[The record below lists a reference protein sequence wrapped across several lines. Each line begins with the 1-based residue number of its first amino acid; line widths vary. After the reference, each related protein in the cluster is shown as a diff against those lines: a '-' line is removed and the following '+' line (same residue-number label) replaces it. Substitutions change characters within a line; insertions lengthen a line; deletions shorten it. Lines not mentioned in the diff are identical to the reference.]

1 LRIVSSLA
9 CFGAALAL
17 AGAASAEDPAPAPS
31 PSPAAAPRPAAAPP
45 PALIPRAK
53 APVTAQTYLISPK
66 DGETVA
72 RTFTVR
78 FGLIDMGIAP
88 AGVNAPNTGHHHLI
102 IDEVTPRLDLPI
114 PTDDNHR
121 HFGAGQTEVELTLPP
136 GEHTL
141 QLVLGDASHV
151 PHDPAVVSTRV
162 HVVVQP

>member
-1 LRIVSSLA
+1 LRIVSWLSVL
-9 CFGAALAL
+9 GAALAL
-17 AGAASAEDPAPAPS
+17 AGAAHAADPSSAATPAEL
-31 PSPAAAPRPAAAPP
+31 PRT
-45 PALIPRAK
+45 K
-53 APVTAQTYLISPK
+53 APFTAQAYIISPK
-66 DGETVA
+66 DGESVA

-78 FGLIDMGIAP
+78 FGLIGMGIAP